1 MTKLRSGWRRYFD
14 FKSDAVVMGDVK
26 HSRSDRM
33 NESFGDYAL
42 IDTMFPRR
50 EHSVRNILAVP
61 VFMSWTI

>member
-1 MTKLRSGWRRYFD
+1 
-14 FKSDAVVMGDVK
+14 
-26 HSRSDRM
+26 M